1 MAAFINSE
9 RKWDDAI
16 ARFQGEVIDQAFP
29 NADLPATISYSSF
42 GIPACGAILYE
53 VGADFELAE
62 GLASLSFI
70 FNTGDGGLRS
80 IDAPVPPPSISNI
93 HLTYEDEE
101 GEEHRWDAD
110 TNTWP
115 PAMPA
120 T

>member
-9 RKWDDAI
+9 RKWDDVI
-16 ARFQGEVIDQAFP
+16 ARFLGEAIDQAFP
-29 NADLPATISYSSF
+29 NADL
-42 GIPACGAILYE
+42 
-53 VGADFELAE
+53 
-62 GLASLSFI
+62 
-70 FNTGDGGLRS
+70 
-80 IDAPVPPPSISNI
+80 PPSISNI

-110 TNTWP
+110 TNTWS